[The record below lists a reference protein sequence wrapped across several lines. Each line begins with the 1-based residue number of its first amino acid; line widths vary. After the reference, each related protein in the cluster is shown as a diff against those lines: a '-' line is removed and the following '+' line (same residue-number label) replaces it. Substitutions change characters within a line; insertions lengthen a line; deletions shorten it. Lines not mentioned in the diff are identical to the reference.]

1 MKWSDKKRRA
11 ENKIIQAAAAVLCVA
26 IIVFGGALIPIALM
40 RRHEARSVMYTE
52 AIVVDEYR
60 TASFRKKAKNDALA
74 ERTRIALLLDINNL
88 RVHRKEEYKTNAE
101 IDLPAILE
109 RFKEYGILNIESV
122 EGEIVY
128 NVLYMEPD
136 SDEYTDAVID
146 KTPRPQPK
154 TENKIES
161 FGTEIREHDG
171 AHDKKILT
179 DIQFCSIQEDG
190 NAIAVTLVI
199 AGDNKTPVG
208 FRVHYERG
216 EYRAYNNAYRLASD
230 YCKMLGI
237 WDEDEVEIIKSTGDN
252 RSSCLI
258 FVDGIQVYAYIGDGI
273 VDVNLSTNGD

>member
-1 MKWSDKKRRA
+1 MCIRD
-11 ENKIIQAAAAVLCVA
+11 
-26 IIVFGGALIPIALM
+26 
-40 RRHEARSVMYTE
+40 RS
-52 AIVVDEYR
+52 
-60 TASFRKKAKNDALA
+60 
-74 ERTRIALLLDINNL
+74 
-88 RVHRKEEYKTNAE
+88 
-101 IDLPAILE
+101 
-109 RFKEYGILNIESV
+109 
-122 EGEIVY
+122 
-128 NVLYMEPD
+128 
-136 SDEYTDAVID
+136 
-146 KTPRPQPK
+146 K

-190 NAIAVTLVI
+190 GAIAVTLVI

-258 FVDGIQVYAYIGDGI
+258 FVDNIQVYAYIGDGI